1 MRLPF
6 TAQEFLDLLAVY
18 NAAWWP
24 VVVALWIAS
33 LPAAGGVP
41 GRRWTGDRWM
51 TTLLLVQW
59 TWSAVAYHGALFT
72 RINPAAWL
80 FAALFATEAALFG
93 WSGVRR
99 TLSFT
104 SAATRWTRVGRLL
117 IVYALAYPL
126 INIIE
131 HGSITRVPTFG
142 LPCPT
147 TIFSAG
153 LLLRASSPPKR
164 LLIVPIIWS
173 AIGGSAAFLFGIRA
187 DYALPVAGAALAAF
201 AWRRPKTSIASA
213 VSTMH
218 RREARS

>member
-51 TTLLLVQW
+51 TTLLLV
-59 TWSAVAYHGALFT
+59 
-72 RINPAAWL
+72 
-80 FAALFATEAALFG
+80 
-93 WSGVRR
+93 
-99 TLSFT
+99 
-104 SAATRWTRVGRLL
+104 WTRVGRLL
-117 IVYALAYPL
+117 TVYALAYPL
-126 INIIE
+126 INVIE

-173 AIGGSAAFLFGIRA
+173 AIGGSAAFLFEIHA

-201 AWRRPKTSIASA
+201 AWPRPKTSIASA

-218 RREARS
+218 RS